1 MISTKATIEK
11 VNEFIDIKMGFA
23 GAIFMGSLVFWINYE
38 HGWDESLTAALKQFF
53 YTLFF
58 GGLFVKMAEN
68 LAVGKRSRIMG
79 ILYGGIIPMLITAV
93 LTYTVHSIKGTP
105 EPFYSTLPTIIFGW
119 ISFTTWA
126 WLKTKESD

>member
-1 MISTKATIEK
+1 MIDTKATIEK
-11 VNEFIDIKMGFA
+11 VNEFIDVKMGLV
-23 GAIFMGSLVFWINYE
+23 GAVFMGSLVFWINYD

-68 LAVGKRSRIMG
+68 LAQSFKNRFVAV
-79 ILYGGIIPMLITAV
+79 LAGGVVPMLFTAI

-105 EPFYSTLPTIIFGW
+105 EPFNSTLPTIIFGW
-119 ISFTTWA
+119 MSFSTWA
-126 WLKTKESD
+126 WLKAR